1 MLLHLRQD
9 YKSDSLKINDMDAEP
24 ASQFHHWFQDALKA
38 GIKEPN
44 AMTLAT
50 ATPDGKPSAR
60 VVLLKDYGTEGFTFF
75 TNYGSRKGAEL
86 YRNPHVALAFLWL
99 DQHRQVRIE
108 GQVERLPT
116 AASEAYFQSRPR
128 GSQVGA
134 WASPQ
139 SSVLDGREWLESR
152 VEAVEKQ
159 YAGQEKLPLPDFWG
173 GYLVKPTLFEF
184 WQGQASRLHDRFQYT
199 PKAGGGGSSS
209 GWRPDLMNC
218 CIKKYNNSTT

>member
-9 YKSDSLKINDMDAEP
+9 YNSEALSLSDMAADP

-38 GIKEPN
+38 GVQEPN

-50 ATPDGKPSAR
+50 ATPDGRPSAR
-60 VVLLKDYGTEGFTFF
+60 VVLLKDYGPDGFSFF
-75 TNYGSRKGAEL
+75 TNYASKKGVEL
-86 YRNPHVALAFLWL
+86 DKNPQAALVFLWL
-99 DQHRQVRIE
+99 ELQRQVRIE
-108 GQVERLPT
+108 GSVERLSA

-139 SSVLDGREWLESR
+139 SSVLDGREWLEGR
-152 VEAVEKQ
+152 VAELEKKHE
-159 YAGQEKLPLPDFWG
+159 GKDNLPLPDFWG

-184 WQGQASRLHDRFQYT
+184 WQGQPSRLHDRFQYT
-199 PKAGGGGSSS
+199 PKAEGG
-209 GWRPDLMNC
+209 WLIQRLAP
-218 CIKKYNNSTT
+218 

>member
-9 YKSDSLKINDMDAEP
+9 YVSDSLNISDMDTEP

-38 GIKEPN
+38 DIPEPN

-60 VVLLKDYGTEGFTFF
+60 VVLLKDYSPNGFTFF
-75 TNYGSRKGAEL
+75 TNYGSRKAAEL
-86 YRNPHVALAFLWL
+86 DRNPKAALAFLWL
-99 DQHRQVRIE
+99 GLHRQVRIE
-108 GQVERLPT
+108 GQVERLSAT
-116 AASEAYFQSRPR
+116 ASQAYFQSRPR

-139 SSVLDGREWLESR
+139 SSVLADRTWLLGR
-152 VEAVEKQ
+152 VEAIEKQ
-159 YAGQEKLPLPDFWG
+159 YEGQENLPLPEFWG

-184 WQGQASRLHDRFQYT
+184 WQGQTSRLHDRFQYT
-199 PKAGGGGSSS
+199 PKEDGG
-209 GWRPDLMNC
+209 WLIQRLAP
-218 CIKKYNNSTT
+218 

>member
-9 YKSDSLKINDMDAEP
+9 YVSDSLNISDMDTEP

-38 GIKEPN
+38 DIHEPN

-60 VVLLKDYGTEGFTFF
+60 VVLLKDYSPNGFTFF
-75 TNYGSRKGAEL
+75 TNYGSRKAAEL
-86 YRNPHVALAFLWL
+86 DRNPQVALAFLWL
-99 DQHRQVRIE
+99 GLHRQVRIE
-108 GQVERLPT
+108 GQVERLSAT
-116 AASEAYFQSRPR
+116 ASQAYFQSRPR

-139 SSVLDGREWLESR
+139 SSVLADRTWLLGR
-152 VEAVEKQ
+152 VEAIEKQ
-159 YAGQEKLPLPDFWG
+159 YEGQENLPLPEFWG

-184 WQGQASRLHDRFQYT
+184 WQGQTSRLHDRFQYT
-199 PKAGGGGSSS
+199 PKEDGG
-209 GWRPDLMNC
+209 WLIQRLAP
-218 CIKKYNNSTT
+218 

>member
-9 YKSDSLKINDMDAEP
+9 YVSDSLNISDMDTEP

-38 GIKEPN
+38 DIPEPN

-60 VVLLKDYGTEGFTFF
+60 VVLLKDYSPNGFTFF
-75 TNYGSRKGAEL
+75 TNYGSRKAAEL
-86 YRNPHVALAFLWL
+86 DRNPKAALAFLWL
-99 DQHRQVRIE
+99 GLHRQVRIE
-108 GQVERLPT
+108 GQVERLSAT
-116 AASEAYFQSRPR
+116 ASQAYFQSRPR

-139 SSVLDGREWLESR
+139 SSVLADRTWLLGR
-152 VEAVEKQ
+152 VEAIEKL
-159 YAGQEKLPLPDFWG
+159 YEGQENLPLPEFWG

-184 WQGQASRLHDRFQYT
+184 WQGQTSRLHDRFQYT
-199 PKAGGGGSSS
+199 PKEDGG
-209 GWRPDLMNC
+209 WLVQRLAP
-218 CIKKYNNSTT
+218 

>member
-9 YKSDSLKINDMDAEP
+9 YVSDSLNISDMDTEP

-38 GIKEPN
+38 DIPEPN

-60 VVLLKDYGTEGFTFF
+60 VVLLKDYSPNGFTFF
-75 TNYGSRKGAEL
+75 TNYGSRKAAEL
-86 YRNPHVALAFLWL
+86 DRNPQVALAFLWL
-99 DQHRQVRIE
+99 GLHRQVRIE
-108 GQVERLPT
+108 GQVERLSAT
-116 AASEAYFQSRPR
+116 ASQAYFQSRPR

-139 SSVLDGREWLESR
+139 SSVLADRTWLLGR
-152 VEAVEKQ
+152 VEAIEKQ
-159 YAGQEKLPLPDFWG
+159 YEGQENLPLPEFWG

-184 WQGQASRLHDRFQYT
+184 WQGQTSRLHDRFQYT
-199 PKAGGGGSSS
+199 PKEDGG
-209 GWRPDLMNC
+209 WLIQRLAP
-218 CIKKYNNSTT
+218 

>member
-9 YKSDSLKINDMDAEP
+9 YVSDSLNISDMDTEP

-38 GIKEPN
+38 DIPEPN

-60 VVLLKDYGTEGFTFF
+60 VVLLKDYSPNGFTFF
-75 TNYGSRKGAEL
+75 TNYGSRKAAEL
-86 YRNPHVALAFLWL
+86 DRNPQVALAFLWL
-99 DQHRQVRIE
+99 GLHRQVRIE
-108 GQVERLPT
+108 GQVERLSAT
-116 AASEAYFQSRPR
+116 ASQAYFQSRPR

-139 SSVLDGREWLESR
+139 SSVLADRTWLLGR
-152 VEAVEKQ
+152 VEAIEKL
-159 YAGQEKLPLPDFWG
+159 YEGQENLPLPEFWG

-184 WQGQASRLHDRFQYT
+184 WQGQTSRLHDRFQYT
-199 PKAGGGGSSS
+199 PKEDGG
-209 GWRPDLMNC
+209 WLVQRLAP
-218 CIKKYNNSTT
+218 

>member
-9 YKSDSLKINDMDAEP
+9 YVSDSLNISDMDTEP

-38 GIKEPN
+38 DIPEPN

-60 VVLLKDYGTEGFTFF
+60 VVLLKDYSPNGFTFF
-75 TNYGSRKGAEL
+75 TNYGSRKAAEL
-86 YRNPHVALAFLWL
+86 DRNPQVALAFLWL
-99 DQHRQVRIE
+99 GLHRQVRIE
-108 GQVERLPT
+108 GQVERLSAT
-116 AASEAYFQSRPR
+116 ASQAYFQSRPR

-139 SSVLDGREWLESR
+139 SSVLADRTWLLGR
-152 VEAVEKQ
+152 VEAIEKQ
-159 YAGQEKLPLPDFWG
+159 YEGQENLPLPEFWG

-184 WQGQASRLHDRFQYT
+184 WQGQTSRLHDRFQYT
-199 PKAGGGGSSS
+199 PKEDGG
-209 GWRPDLMNC
+209 WLVQRLAP
-218 CIKKYNNSTT
+218 